1 MTNSWTFRRRSDV
14 ERFWREVRD
23 VPRRTN
29 GRKHYHEERFCLALY
44 LLALATHEMLAYP
57 LRVEEGE
64 SPDFMLTWDSGET
77 TGLEVTRATEPSLQ
91 SAMTAADHESAR
103 RESEAAKSGVEPE
116 PVVITPSL
124 LGYAN
129 DEPERLFCWLV
140 GETIEK
146 KLDKLSKFKAASS
159 CELLIADDLP
169 VGADSRAAFAAMREW
184 IRSLQPRA
192 GCAFAKISVI
202 KSLDVAFDLGGDFRV
217 FPFIEWS
224 APKLDD
230 PESARD
236 FAERAEYQGQ
246 MAAGDAINHHIAV
259 GDPIYFADSAGRL
272 VKQTPEGRRFVVRV
286 LETGEEVIVRELLHE

>member
-1 MTNSWTFRRRSDV
+1 MTKSWTFRRRSDV

-29 GRKHYHEERFCLALY
+29 GRKHYQEERFCLGLY
-44 LLALATHEMLAYP
+44 LLALATHDLLAYP

-64 SPDFMLTWDSGET
+64 SPDFMLVWNSGET

-91 SAMTAADHESAR
+91 RAMTAADHESAR

-124 LGYAN
+124 LGYVN

-159 CELLIADDLP
+159 YELLVADDLP
-169 VGADSRAAFAAMREW
+169 VGADSRAAFGAMRGW
-184 IRSLQPRA
+184 IRSLQPRVV
-192 GCAFAKISVI
+192 CAFAKISVI
-202 KSLDVAFDLGGDFRV
+202 KSLDIAFDLGGDFRV
-217 FPFIEWS
+217 LPYIELS
-224 APKLDD
+224 SPKLGD
-230 PESARD
+230 PESTRD
-236 FAERAEYQGQ
+236 FADRVEDAARITAE
-246 MAAGDAINHHIAV
+246 DAIRRHKRAGNPVYSVDAR
-259 GDPIYFADSAGRL
+259 GRL
-272 VKQTPEGRRFVVRV
+272 VKETSDGRRF
-286 LETGEEVIVRELLHE
+286 EVEVTPSGSEAIVRELRD